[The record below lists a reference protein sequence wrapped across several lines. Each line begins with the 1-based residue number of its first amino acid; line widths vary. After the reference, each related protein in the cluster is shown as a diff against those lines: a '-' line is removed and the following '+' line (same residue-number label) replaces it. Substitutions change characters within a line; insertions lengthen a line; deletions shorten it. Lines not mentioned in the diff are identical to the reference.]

1 MRQLLDYTDQS
12 RRVLSASAKHLP
24 RRASDQTRP
33 HSIIANYSSHYADL
47 TVVFARAK
55 MRTEITTCR
64 EKKAKGTHFDIF
76 TSLLNTTF
84 K

>member
-33 HSIIANYSSHYADL
+33 HSIIANYSSHYARFDCGICQDEDTNRNHNMQKKKRQKEHTL
-47 TVVFARAK
+47 TFLQV
-55 MRTEITTCR
+55 
-64 EKKAKGTHFDIF
+64 
-76 TSLLNTTF
+76 S
-84 K
+84 